1 MKSPLRLLLL
11 ALSALF
17 GTLVSD
23 AVPPATQTPM
33 AAEPGSPRSIAGE
46 FAGTWQSDAE
56 SGKLRLTFKQVDDVW
71 TAESSFTFQDAE
83 IPAKASGLKIDGAK
97 VELVLDWEVQGAP
110 GRSRLIG
117 EWSGSKIE
125 GIYDSKSGDSVTT
138 GTWSVTRK

>member
-1 MKSPLRLLLL
+1 MKSPLCLVLV
-11 ALSALF
+11 ALSAF
-17 GTLVSD
+17 SATFVSD
-23 AVPPATQTPM
+23 AALP
-33 AAEPGSPRSIAGE
+33 AEPKPTAADAVVPRSLAGE
-46 FAGTWQSDAE
+46 FVGTWQSDSE
-56 SGKLRLTFKQVDDVW
+56 SGKLRLVFKQTDDIW

-83 IPAKASGLKIDGAK
+83 IPAKASELKIDGAK
-97 VELVLDWEVQGAP
+97 VEFVLDWEVQGSP